1 MVDDAQTAGTIQ
13 LPNALLSYSARGRGP
28 VVINAHG
35 LTRSRR
41 SVARFELADFS
52 PVASAGHRLVSYDA
66 RGHGESSGTPSR
78 EDYTWSALSSDMLA
92 LVDHFSPDAPV
103 SGIGLSMGTGTL
115 LHAVTAAPERFD
127 RVVLTAPPTAW
138 ETRAAQADIY
148 RQMAELVEKSAPD
161 EAADIL
167 AQSRRPAPIFDDVP
181 GYPPAPDI
189 SYELLPTVFRGA
201 GITDFPTREAVG
213 AIRKPTLILA
223 WATDPGHP
231 ISTAE
236 ELASLIPGSVLH
248 VSETSADLRTWGTRA
263 AEFLT

>member
-1 MVDDAQTAGTIQ
+1 MVDDAQTTGTIQ
-13 LPNALLSYSARGRGP
+13 LSDALLSYSARGRGP

-41 SVARFELADFS
+41 SVARFELANFS
-52 PVASAGHRLVSYDA
+52 PVAAAGHRLVSYDA

-78 EDYTWSALSSDMLA
+78 EDYSWASLSGDMLA

-103 SGIGLSMGTGTL
+103 DGIGLSMGTGTL
-115 LHAVTAAPERFD
+115 LHAVTTAPERFNH
-127 RVVLTAPPTAW
+127 VVLTAPPTAW
-138 ETRAAQADIY
+138 ETRAEQADIY
-148 RQMAELVEKSAPD
+148 RQMAELVEKSPPD

-167 AQSRRPAPIFDDVP
+167 AQSRRDAPIFNDVP

-201 GITDFPTREAVG
+201 GVADFPTREAVG

-248 VSETSADLRTWGTRA
+248 VSETSADLRTWGSRA